1 MLISVLFKDTHMPS
15 IKCINFGNE
24 LKPSTIAMNPHRN
37 KGMKPNTS
45 FVPFPTLQ
53 PRDLWYRP
61 LLLSTLLL
69 HTNDVILN
77 TWRRTLLLQIALFLS
92 LVHVW
97 HVPWYVRASQRA
109 ARGSWV
115 SPWTLWSGT
124 GLRSSGLAA
133 SAYVYCAISLAPT
146 ASSLCFWERLAMA
159 PTLTSLIFLF
169 ICLNLSNAEITDMP
183 QYLAK
188 GRSLVE
194 FGHGV

>member
-24 LKPSTIAMNPHRN
+24 LEQSTIAMNPHPN
-37 KGMKPNTS
+37 QSMKPNTS

-61 LLLSTLLL
+61 LLLSILLL

-77 TWRRTLLLQIALFLS
+77 TLRRTLLLQISLS
-92 LVHVW
+92 GVW
-97 HVPWYVRASQRA
+97 HAPWYVRASQRA
-109 ARGSWV
+109 ACGSWV

-124 GLRSSGLAA
+124 GLRSLGLAA
-133 SAYVYCAISLAPT
+133 SAYVYCAISLATT

-169 ICLNLSNAEITDMP
+169 ICLTLSNVEITDMP

-188 GRSLVE
+188 GRSQVE